1 MGRKKLADRL
11 APSVG
16 SGEIEFEGNNMETS
30 VRDST
35 RARRVAI
42 PEHPSIRSSDKAT
55 IVVIDERVLPRDCL
69 VKCLRMATQ
78 SHLVLAFSSLA
89 EWQEVEKNH
98 PPAAVIMFCSH
109 RHNRTDVEI
118 ESDLPFVSHDGI
130 VIPVVIISEKEDAD
144 HVLAALERGARGYI
158 PTSLTLDVAV
168 GAMQFVEAGG
178 TFVPA
183 STLTSWKHTNETA
196 LAQDGPL
203 RRLFTTR
210 QAAVLECLRK
220 GKANKQ
226 IAYELSMS
234 EGTVKVHVRNIMK
247 KLKVHNRTEA
257 AVLVSTLFDDRDV
270 D

>member
-1 MGRKKLADRL
+1 MEAN
-11 APSVG
+11 VG
-16 SGEIEFEGNNMETS
+16 
-30 VRDST
+30 DST

-42 PEHPSIRSSDKAT
+42 TDPASITSSHKAT

-78 SHLVLAFSSLA
+78 THLVLAFSTLA
-89 EWQEVEKNH
+89 EWQEVEKNY
-98 PPAAVIMFCSH
+98 PPVAVIMFCSH
-109 RHNRTDVEI
+109 RQNRMDMEI
-118 ESDLPFVSHDGI
+118 ERDLPFVSHDGTA
-130 VIPVVIISEKEDAD
+130 IPVVIISEKEDAD
-144 HVLAALERGARGYI
+144 HVLAALESGARGYI

-183 STLTSWKHTNETA
+183 STLTSWKHANDA
-196 LAQDGPL
+196 SLPHDSPL
-203 RRLFTTR
+203 RGLFTAR
-210 QAAVLECLRK
+210 QAAVLECLRR

-247 KLKVHNRTEA
+247 KLRVHNRTEV
-257 AVLVSTLFDDRDV
+257 AVLASSLFDDRDT